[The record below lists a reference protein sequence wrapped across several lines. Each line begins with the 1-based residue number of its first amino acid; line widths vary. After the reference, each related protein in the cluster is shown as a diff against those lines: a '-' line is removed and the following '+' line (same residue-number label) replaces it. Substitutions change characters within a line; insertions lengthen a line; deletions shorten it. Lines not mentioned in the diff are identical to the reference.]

1 MPDFIFIIAIAIA
14 ALSIVAAVLLTLR
27 ERRRTRKTFDRLE
40 EMLGAAIAGE
50 FKETEYSEEITSRL
64 ETKLH
69 DYLESSSISAG
80 NVKLERDK
88 IKTLI
93 SDISH
98 QTKTPIANLL
108 LHSELLAESPL
119 DPSQKESLD
128 AISRESEKLRFLI
141 DSLVKLSRLENG
153 ILSLNPSEDSVFALM
168 SGVYDEMRAKAER
181 KGLELILEP
190 TSAKAVFDRKWT
202 AEALANIADNAV
214 KYTSSGSIRLSA
226 VEYGMFVCIKVTDTG
241 IGIAEEDIPRIFSR
255 FERLEASRAQEG
267 VGIGLYLAR
276 EIVSGEGG
284 YIKVSSLPGKGSEF
298 CIFLK
303 KS

>member
-1 MPDFIFIIAIAIA
+1 MHEYIIAITIAA
-14 ALSIVAAVLLTLR
+14 ALSVIASVLFTVLEKR
-27 ERRRTRKTFDRLE
+27 KTRKTFDRIE
-40 EMLGAAIAGE
+40 EMLDAAIAGN

-119 DPSQKESLD
+119 DASQKESLD

-153 ILSLNPSEDSVFALM
+153 ILSLNPSEDSVYALM
-168 SGVYDEMRAKAER
+168 SGVYDEMKAKAER
-181 KGLELILEP
+181 KGLDLILEP

-202 AEALANIADNAV
+202 AEALSNIVDNAV
-214 KYTSSGSIRLSA
+214 KYTDSGSVMLSA
-226 VEYGMFVCIKVTDTG
+226 VEYEMFVCLKVTDTG
-241 IGIAEEDIPRIFSR
+241 VGIAEPDIPRIFSR
-255 FERLEASRAQEG
+255 FERLEASRLQEG

-298 CIFLK
+298 DIFLK

>member
-1 MPDFIFIIAIAIA
+1 MPDYIIAITIAA
-14 ALSIVAAVLLTLR
+14 ALSVIASVLFTLFEKR
-27 ERRRTRKTFDRLE
+27 KTRKTFERIE
-40 EMLGAAIAGE
+40 EMLDAAIAGD

-119 DPSQKESLD
+119 DTSQKESLD

-153 ILSLNPSEDSVFALM
+153 ILSLNPSEDSVSALM
-168 SGVYDEMRAKAER
+168 TGVYDEMRAKAER
-181 KGLELILEP
+181 KGLDLILEP

-202 AEALANIADNAV
+202 AEALSNIVDNAI
-214 KYTSSGSIRLSA
+214 KYTDSGSVRLSA
-226 VEYGMFVCIKVTDTG
+226 VEYEMFVCLKVTDTG
-241 IGIAEEDIPRIFSR
+241 VGIAEGDIPRIFSR
-255 FERLEASRAQEG
+255 FERLEASRLQEG

-298 CIFLK
+298 DIFLK
-303 KS
+303 KP

>member
-1 MPDFIFIIAIAIA
+1 MPDYIIAITIAA
-14 ALSIVAAVLLTLR
+14 ALSVIASVLFTLFEKR
-27 ERRRTRKTFDRLE
+27 KTRKTFERIE
-40 EMLGAAIAGE
+40 EMLDAAIAGD

-119 DPSQKESLD
+119 DTSQKESLD

-153 ILSLNPSEDSVFALM
+153 ILSLNPSEDSVSALM
-168 SGVYDEMRAKAER
+168 TGVYDEMRAKAER
-181 KGLELILEP
+181 KGLDLILEP
-190 TSAKAVFDRKWT
+190 TSAKAVFDQKWT
-202 AEALANIADNAV
+202 AEALSNIVDNAI
-214 KYTSSGSIRLSA
+214 KYTDSGSVRLSA
-226 VEYGMFVCIKVTDTG
+226 VEYEMFVCLKVTDTG
-241 IGIAEEDIPRIFSR
+241 VGIAEGDIPRIFSR
-255 FERLEASRAQEG
+255 FERLEASRLQEG

-298 CIFLK
+298 DIFLK
-303 KS
+303 KP

>member
-1 MPDFIFIIAIAIA
+1 MPDYIIAIAIA
-14 ALSIVAAVLLTLR
+14 AALSVIASVLFTLFEKR
-27 ERRRTRKTFDRLE
+27 KTRKTFERIE
-40 EMLGAAIAGE
+40 EMLDAAIAGD

-119 DPSQKESLD
+119 DTSQKESLD

-153 ILSLNPSEDSVFALM
+153 ILSLNPSEDSVSALM
-168 SGVYDEMRAKAER
+168 TGVYDEMRAKAER
-181 KGLELILEP
+181 KGLDLILEP

-202 AEALANIADNAV
+202 AEALSNIVDNAI
-214 KYTSSGSIRLSA
+214 KYTDSGSVRLSA
-226 VEYGMFVCIKVTDTG
+226 VEYEMFVCLKVTDTG
-241 IGIAEEDIPRIFSR
+241 VGIAEGDIPRIFSR
-255 FERLEASRAQEG
+255 FERLEASRLQEG

-298 CIFLK
+298 DIFLK
-303 KS
+303 KL

>member
-1 MPDFIFIIAIAIA
+1 MHEYIIAITIVA
-14 ALSIVAAVLLTLR
+14 ALSVIASVLFTVLEKR
-27 ERRRTRKTFDRLE
+27 KTRKTFDRIE
-40 EMLGAAIAGE
+40 EMLDAAIAGN

-119 DPSQKESLD
+119 DASQKESLD

-153 ILSLNPSEDSVFALM
+153 ILSLNPSEDNVYALM
-168 SGVYDEMRAKAER
+168 SGVYDEMKAKAER
-181 KGLELILEP
+181 KGLDLILEP

-202 AEALANIADNAV
+202 AEALSNIVDNAV
-214 KYTSSGSIRLSA
+214 KYTDSGSVKLSA
-226 VEYGMFVCIKVTDTG
+226 VEYEMFVCLKVTDTG
-241 IGIAEEDIPRIFSR
+241 VGIAEPDIPRIFSR
-255 FERLEASRAQEG
+255 FERLEASRLQEG

-276 EIVSGEGG
+276 EIVSEEGG

-298 CIFLK
+298 DIFLK

>member
-1 MPDFIFIIAIAIA
+1 MHEYIIAITIAA
-14 ALSIVAAVLLTLR
+14 ALSVIASVLFTVLEKR
-27 ERRRTRKTFDRLE
+27 KTRKTFDRIE
-40 EMLGAAIAGE
+40 EMLDAAIAGN

-119 DPSQKESLD
+119 DASQKESLD

-153 ILSLNPSEDSVFALM
+153 ILSLNPSEDSVYALM
-168 SGVYDEMRAKAER
+168 SGVYDEMKAKAER
-181 KGLELILEP
+181 KGLDLILEP

-202 AEALANIADNAV
+202 AEALSNIVDNAV
-214 KYTSSGSIRLSA
+214 KYTDSGSVMLSA
-226 VEYGMFVCIKVTDTG
+226 VEYEMFVCIKVTDTG
-241 IGIAEEDIPRIFSR
+241 VGIAEPDIPRIFSR
-255 FERLEASRAQEG
+255 FERLEASRLQEG

-298 CIFLK
+298 DIFLK